1 MGEGVAPSRTA
12 AARSLP
18 AGIGERDIRAPLRCI
33 FDVLGC
39 SFELVRQTEWLALD
53 DAEVRRRG
61 LRERAC
67 GRIRVA
73 GEMHI
78 ILASEPVVSDRPCI
92 VQLLSQRELQIASQI
107 ALGAAN
113 KDIARLFGISHL
125 TVAEYVRRICHKL
138 GVHSRAA
145 IAASIGSIS

>member
-1 MGEGVAPSRTA
+1 MGEGVASSRTA

-18 AGIGERDIRAPLRCI
+18 AGSGERDIRAPLKCI

-92 VQLLSQRELQIASQI
+92 VQLLSQRELQIA
-107 ALGAAN
+107 LGAAN

>member
-1 MGEGVAPSRTA
+1 M
-12 AARSLP
+12 
-18 AGIGERDIRAPLRCI
+18 
-33 FDVLGC
+33 
-39 SFELVRQTEWLALD
+39 
-53 DAEVRRRG
+53 
-61 LRERAC
+61 
-67 GRIRVA
+67 
-73 GEMHI
+73 
-78 ILASEPVVSDRPCI
+78 ASAPVVSDRPCI

-138 GVHSRAA
+138 GVRSRAA

>member
-18 AGIGERDIRAPLRCI
+18 AGSGERDIRAPLKCI

-92 VQLLSQRELQIASQI
+92 VQLLSQRELQIA
-107 ALGAAN
+107 LGAAN

-138 GVHSRAA
+138 GVRSRAA

>member
-1 MGEGVAPSRTA
+1 MGEGVASSRTA
-12 AARSLP
+12 TARSLP
-18 AGIGERDIRAPLRCI
+18 ASSGERDIRAPLKCI

-92 VQLLSQRELQIASQI
+92 VQLLSQRELQIA
-107 ALGAAN
+107 LGAAN

>member
-18 AGIGERDIRAPLRCI
+18 ASSGERDIRAPLKCI

-39 SFELVRQTEWLALD
+39 SFELVRQTEWLAPD

-92 VQLLSQRELQIASQI
+92 VQLLSQRELQIA
-107 ALGAAN
+107 LGAAN

-125 TVAEYVRRICHKL
+125 TVTEYIRRICHKL
-138 GVHSRAA
+138 GVRSRAA